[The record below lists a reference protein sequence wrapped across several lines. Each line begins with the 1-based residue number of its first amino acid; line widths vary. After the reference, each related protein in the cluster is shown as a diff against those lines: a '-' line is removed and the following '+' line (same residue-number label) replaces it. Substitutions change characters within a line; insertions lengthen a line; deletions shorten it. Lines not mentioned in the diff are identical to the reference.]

1 MGSVTSLHRVSS
13 DKLAVLAADPS
24 GLDELLAREFRNPD
38 GPSGYLDKSVDELQA
53 LLDSADVPVRIA
65 PADMPGELI
74 ESKRGRVCFGLSP
87 KQLTE
92 ISAQLRATTFEALSD
107 RSGADADELDYVR
120 ANYERLEQ
128 FVADA
133 TSRGLG
139 ALLTHG

>member
-1 MGSVTSLHRVSS
+1 
-13 DKLAVLAADPS
+13 
-24 GLDELLAREFRNPD
+24 
-38 GPSGYLDKSVDELQA
+38 
-53 LLDSADVPVRIA
+53 
-65 PADMPGELI
+65 MPGELI

-92 ISAQLRATTFEALSD
+92 IAAQLRATTFEALSD
-107 RSGADADELDYVR
+107 RSGVDADELDYLR